1 MRVCFVTS
9 SLHPSDGWGRYAREL
24 VAAAAG
30 VGIEPVIITCRNGAG
45 DAAITTE
52 RHDLLP
58 PLLAGR
64 CELARSL
71 LHAPAVR
78 RIASSCDVMHGLVE
92 PWLPLVALAT
102 PKAMPLVQTA
112 HGSWAVH
119 PLRRRLVGRVFARA
133 LARTDLLICQSRVT
147 RDAVLAAATPR
158 RHEVLLG
165 GVDSKIFAGG
175 VGDPPPGWPADG
187 RVMLSVGAFKPR
199 KGHHVALEAFA
210 LLAAA
215 HADLRWVVVGGGRLD
230 GDYATGLQRRAEVL
244 GLGHRIHWLSNL
256 SDAQL
261 AACYQRSVVFV
272 LLPIS
277 RHGSFEGL
285 GLVYLEAAAA
295 GLPAVGTLAS
305 GAMDAI
311 ADGESGLLV
320 PPDDGAAA
328 AAAIGR
334 LLDDANLAIHLGNAG
349 RIRAETLSWTR
360 LATELAVR
368 YRELVAERRPKP
380 VRMR

>member
-1 MRVCFVTS
+1 MRVCYVTS
-9 SLHPSDGWGRYAREL
+9 SLHPGDGWGRYAREL

-30 VGIEPVIITCRNGAG
+30 VGIEPVVITCRHGGG
-45 DAAITTE
+45 DAAIAAE

-78 RIASSCDVMHGLVE
+78 GIASGCDVMHGLVE

-102 PKAMPLVQTA
+102 PRTMPLVQTA

-119 PLRRRLVGRVFARA
+119 PLRRRLVGRVFKRA

-158 RHEVLLG
+158 RYEVLPG
-165 GVDSKIFAGG
+165 GVDSRIFSADDGE
-175 VGDPPPGWPADG
+175 PPPGWPADG

-199 KGHHVALEAFA
+199 KGHHIALEALA
-210 LLAAA
+210 LLATA
-215 HADLRWVVVGGGRLD
+215 HPDLRWVVVGGGSLD
-230 GDYATGLQRRAEVL
+230 GDYAAGLRRRAESL
-244 GLGHRIHWLSNL
+244 GIGHRIHWLSDL

-261 AACYQRSVVFV
+261 VGCYRRSVVFV
-272 LLPIS
+272 LLPIAH
-277 RHGSFEGL
+277 RGSFEGL

-305 GAMDAI
+305 GAVDAI

-320 PPDDGAAA
+320 PPDDSAAA

-334 LLDDANLAIHLGNAG
+334 LLDDANLAARLGKAA
-349 RIRAETLSWTR
+349 RIRAGSRSWTR
-360 LATELAVR
+360 LASELAER
-368 YRELVAERRPKP
+368 YRELVATRRFGSGSS
-380 VRMR
+380 R

>member
-1 MRVCFVTS
+1 MRVCYVTS
-9 SLHPSDGWGRYAREL
+9 SLHPGDGWGRYAREL
-24 VAAAAG
+24 VAAAAAT
-30 VGIEPVIITCRNGAG
+30 GIEPVVVTCRHGAG
-45 DAAITTE
+45 DAAIATE

-71 LHAPAVR
+71 MRAPAVR
-78 RIASSCDVMHGLVE
+78 RIASSCDVVHGLVE

-102 PKAMPLVQTA
+102 PGAIPLVQTA

-133 LARTDLLICQSRVT
+133 MARTDLLVCQSRLT
-147 RDAVLAAATPR
+147 RDAVLETATPR

-165 GVDSKIFAGG
+165 GVDARLFTGG
-175 VGDPPPGWPADG
+175 GGEPPPGWPAEG
-187 RVMLSVGAFKPR
+187 RVMLSVGALKPR
-199 KGHHVALEAFA
+199 KGHHIALEAFA

-215 HADLRWVVVGGGRLD
+215 HADLRWVVVGGGSL
-230 GDYATGLQRRAEVL
+230 GGEYAAALRRRSEAL
-244 GLGHRIHWLSNL
+244 GLGHRMHWLSYL
-256 SDAQL
+256 SDSQL
-261 AACYQRSVVFV
+261 VACYQRSVVFV

-277 RHGSFEGL
+277 HHGSFEGL

-305 GAMDAI
+305 GAVDAI

-320 PPDDGAAA
+320 PPGDAAGA

-334 LLDDANLAIHLGNAG
+334 LLDDGRLAARLGSAG
-349 RIRAETLSWTR
+349 RSRAETLSWTG
-360 LATELAVR
+360 LATKLAER
-368 YRELVAERRPKP
+368 YRELLAERRHGPE
-380 VRMR
+380 RIS